1 MQHFSAFFVHYC
13 DMTLKELRKAQ
24 KVKVKDIPLHPA
36 TVKAIEDEKGTPS
49 IKALQT
55 YCQSIGIKIIFSL

>member
-1 MQHFSAFFVHYC
+1 
-13 DMTLKELRKAQ
+13 MTLREIRKAQ

-36 TVKAIEDEKGTPS
+36 TVKSIEDEKGTAS

-55 YCQSIGIKIIFSL
+55 YCQAIGIKIIYTL